1 MSIIDKMASMRFRSQ
16 TVFSGVTDIIVVQ
29 REDGTLHSTPF
40 NVRIG
45 KLKYIDLLLPK
56 QLVSSIYQNHI
67 VNSFDDN
74 YALKSAT

>member
-29 REDGTLHSTPF
+29 RDDGTLHSTPF

-56 QLVSSIYQNHI
+56 QLVSSI
-67 VNSFDDN
+67 
-74 YALKSAT
+74 